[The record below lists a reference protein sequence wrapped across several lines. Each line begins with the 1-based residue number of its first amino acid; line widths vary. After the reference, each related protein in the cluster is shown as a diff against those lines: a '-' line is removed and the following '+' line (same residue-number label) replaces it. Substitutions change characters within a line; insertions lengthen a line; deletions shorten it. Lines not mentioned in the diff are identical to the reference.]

1 MANQKLKFTLKDLYD
16 KVWEKAVVQVA
27 ADYGLS
33 DNVLKRICNRMNL
46 PKPYRK
52 SI

>member
-1 MANQKLKFTLKDLYD
+1 MASQKIKFTLKDLYNR
-16 KVWEKAVVQVA
+16 VWEKAVMLVA

-33 DNVLKRICNRMNL
+33 DNGLKRICNRMNL